1 LVEFQDALLRLD
13 PVLQNE
19 VYRYL
24 VIWAADVE
32 ALARQ
37 LVPVKT
43 GYLRSTIYAV
53 VRDWSVNIGA
63 EATYAYFV
71 EAGTRNMA
79 AKPYLFPA
87 VQQYLPQL
95 EQIILAAIESAKAE
109 AGLT

>member
-1 LVEFQDALLRLD
+1 MEFGDAMLRLD
-13 PVLQNE
+13 PALQNA

-24 VIWAADVE
+24 VTWANDVQ

-37 LVPVKT
+37 LVSVKT

-53 VRDWSVNIGA
+53 VKDWLVSIGA

-71 EAGTRNMA
+71 EAGTRYMQ

-87 VQQYLPQL
+87 LQEYLPQL
-95 EQIILAAIESAKAE
+95 EQIIIEAIESAKVE

>member
-1 LVEFQDALLRLD
+1 LLRLD
-13 PVLQNE
+13 PALQNE

-24 VIWAADVE
+24 ASWAADVK
-32 ALARQ
+32 ALAMQ

-53 VRDWSVNIGA
+53 VKDWLVSIGA
-63 EATYAYFV
+63 DATYAYFV
-71 EAGTRNMA
+71 EAGTRYMQ

-87 VQQYLPQL
+87 LQQYLPQL
-95 EQIILAAIESAKAE
+95 EQIIIAAIQSAKVE